1 MYVSSGGIPYS
12 IYYIY
17 IYILYLLISSEIS
30 YIAWWNPMPPPCRL
44 PAIFFRIPGISRIDL
59 DERENPILCHDFLV
73 GILMY
78 NGGIN
83 IQLAIY
89 NWYWYINYIYI
100 YTSKSQCI
108 QILVYINYWC
118 IFMYIGYPSLNGSWM
133 MAATAVAT
141 GAFWG
146 PNKMPCALLARPTWD
161 ALVQGRQVS
170 PSQKKWVRHRC
181 SALRW
186 CF

>member
-1 MYVSSGGIPYS
+1 
-12 IYYIY
+12 
-17 IYILYLLISSEIS
+17 
-30 YIAWWNPMPPPCRL
+30 MPPPCRL

-100 YTSKSQCI
+100 YI
-108 QILVYINYWC
+108 H
-118 IFMYIGYPSLNGSWM
+118 PSLNVSKYWYISIID
-133 MAATAVAT
+133 VYS
-141 GAFWG
+141 
-146 PNKMPCALLARPTWD
+146 CILAI
-161 ALVQGRQVS
+161 QVS
-170 PSQKKWVRHRC
+170 MDLGWWRQRPSRPARFGGPTRCLAHCWPGRPGTRSSKGAKFRHPKKNGCGIGVQHWDDV
-181 SALRW
+181 SN
-186 CF
+186 